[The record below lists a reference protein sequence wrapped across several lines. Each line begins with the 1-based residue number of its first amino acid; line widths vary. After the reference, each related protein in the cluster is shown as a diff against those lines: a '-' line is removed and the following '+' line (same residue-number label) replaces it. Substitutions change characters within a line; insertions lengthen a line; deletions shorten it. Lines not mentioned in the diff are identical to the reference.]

1 MPVVTIKFAR
11 LRKLLP
17 GIPIDTVLET
27 LPFVGLDIEDI
38 DQDTIRVEYNPNRPD
53 LSSDYGVARALRGLL
68 GVEIGLPKLKLA
80 GKSGL
85 TIKIDNRVREIRP
98 HIKSLVA
105 RNGTLDDETLRQLIS
120 MQEDLHNGLGRR
132 RRKASIGIHNLDA
145 VRFPVTYKTASKDDA
160 FRPLDESSE
169 FTIESILTNLDT
181 GKKYGHILSEFERYP
196 IIVDSVGTVLSLP
209 PIINGDA
216 TKVVENCRNL
226 FVEVTAI
233 DQEVAEDVL
242 AIFAMTLYDAG
253 FQIWTVGIESG
264 AKKIE
269 TPQMHPKIISADIS
283 YINNILGLTLNTK
296 QMITCLKKSRLDAKA
311 SRGKIIST
319 IPRYRIDLFDPVDI
333 SEEVATGFGVYNL
346 EPKFPVSP
354 TAGKRD
360 YLSIHFN
367 TIRETMIGL
376 GMLETL
382 SFLLTSRAILYSAFG
397 ISGRDPLS
405 VESSKSMEHE
415 YLRDSL
421 IPLLLYS
428 LSNNIHEEYPQRLF
442 EIGKTFHESSTII
455 EEKWNIGAV
464 IAHADA
470 GYTEI
475 KSSLQ
480 ALLRSCFGK
489 EATTRPSTN
498 HMFMEGRCAEVVLD
512 GKPVGV
518 LGEIIPVALEN
529 LKLRVPV
536 AAFEIDLLSI
546 IKDK

>member
-1 MPVVTIKFAR
+1 MPVVTIKFER

-17 GIPIDTVLET
+17 GIPTDTVLET

-38 DQDTIRVEYNPNRPD
+38 GQDTIRVEYNPNRPD

-68 GVEIGLPKLKLA
+68 GVEIGLPKLKMA

-85 TIKIDNRVREIRP
+85 TIRVDNRVRKIRP
-98 HIKSLVA
+98 HIKALIA
-105 RNGTLDDETLRQLIS
+105 RKGTLDDETLRQLIS

-145 VRFPVTYKTASKDDA
+145 VRFPVTYKTASKDYA

-169 FTIESILTNLDT
+169 FAIESILTNLDT

-209 PIINGDA
+209 PIINGNA
-216 TKVVENCRNL
+216 TKVVEDCRNL
-226 FVEVTAI
+226 FVEVTAV

-242 AIFAMTLYDAG
+242 AIFAMTLYDSG

-264 AKKIE
+264 EKKVE

-283 YINNILGLTLNTK
+283 YINNTLGLTLNTK
-296 QMITCLKKSRLDAKA
+296 QMITCLKKSRLDAKT
-311 SRGKIIST
+311 SGRKIICT

-333 SEEVATGFGVYNL
+333 SEEVAIGFGVYNL
-346 EPKFPVSP
+346 EPKFPASP
-354 TAGKRD
+354 TAGERD
-360 YLSIHFN
+360 YLSIYFN
-367 TIRETMIGL
+367 TIREAMIGL

-382 SFLLTSRAILYSAFG
+382 SFLLTSREILYSAFG

-415 YLRDSL
+415 FLRDSL

-442 EIGKTFHESSTII
+442 EIGKTFHKSSTII
-455 EEKWNIGAV
+455 EEKWNVGAV

-498 HMFMEGRCAEVVLD
+498 HMFMEGRCAEVILG
-512 GKPVGV
+512 GKSVGV

>member
-1 MPVVTIKFAR
+1 MPVVTIKFER

-17 GIPIDTVLET
+17 GISIDTVLET

-68 GVEIGLPKLKLA
+68 GVEIGLPKLNLV

-85 TIKIDNRVREIRP
+85 RIKVDNRVRKIRP
-98 HIKSLVA
+98 HIKALIA

-145 VRFPVTYKTASKDDA
+145 VSFPVTYKTASKDDA

-169 FTIESILTNLDT
+169 FTIESILTNLDI
-181 GKKYGHILSEFERYP
+181 GKKYGYILSDFERYP

-209 PIINGDA
+209 PIINGDE
-216 TKVVENCRNL
+216 TKVTEDCRNL
-226 FVEVTAI
+226 FVEITAI
-233 DQEVAEDVL
+233 DQEVAEDIL

-253 FQIWTVGIESG
+253 FQIWTVNIESG
-264 AKKIE
+264 GKKIE
-269 TPQMHPKIISADIS
+269 TPQMHPKIISANIA
-283 YINNILGLTLNTK
+283 YINNILGLTLNAK
-296 QMITCLKKSRLDAKA
+296 QVITCLKKSRLDAKA
-311 SRGKIIST
+311 IRRKIICT

-333 SEEVATGFGVYNL
+333 SEEVAIGFGVYNL

-354 TAGKRD
+354 TVGKRD
-360 YLSIHFN
+360 YLSIYFN

-382 SFLLTSRAILYSAFG
+382 SFLLTSREILYSAFG
-397 ISGRDPLS
+397 ISGRGSLS
-405 VESSKSMEHE
+405 VESSKSMEHQF
-415 YLRDSL
+415 LRDSL
-421 IPLLLYS
+421 IPLLLYT

-442 EIGKTFHESSTII
+442 ELGKTFHESSTII
-455 EEKWNIGAV
+455 EEKWNVGAV
-464 IAHADA
+464 IAHADV
-470 GYTEI
+470 GYSEI

-480 ALLRSCFGK
+480 ALFRSCFGK
-489 EATTRPSTN
+489 EATTRPSSN

-518 LGEIIPVALEN
+518 IGEINPVALEN

>member
-1 MPVVTIKFAR
+1 MPVVTIKFER

-17 GIPIDTVLET
+17 GISIDTVLET

-68 GVEIGLPKLKLA
+68 GVEIGLPKLNLV

-85 TIKIDNRVREIRP
+85 RIKVDNRVRKIRP
-98 HIKSLVA
+98 HIKALIA

-169 FTIESILTNLDT
+169 FTIESILTNLDI
-181 GKKYGHILSEFERYP
+181 GKKYGYILSDFERYP

-209 PIINGDA
+209 PIINGDE
-216 TKVVENCRNL
+216 TKVTEDCRNL
-226 FVEVTAI
+226 FVEITAI
-233 DQEVAEDVL
+233 DQEVAEDIL

-253 FQIWTVGIESG
+253 FQIWTVNIESG
-264 AKKIE
+264 GKKIE
-269 TPQMHPKIISADIS
+269 TPEMHPKIISANIA
-283 YINNILGLTLNTK
+283 YINNILGLTLNAK
-296 QMITCLKKSRLDAKA
+296 QVITCLKKSRLDAKA
-311 SRGKIIST
+311 IRRKIICT

-333 SEEVATGFGVYNL
+333 SEEVAIGFGVYNL

-360 YLSIHFN
+360 YLSIYFN

-382 SFLLTSRAILYSAFG
+382 SFLLTSREILYSAFG
-397 ISGRDPLS
+397 ISGRGSLS
-405 VESSKSMEHE
+405 VESSKSMEHQF
-415 YLRDSL
+415 LRDSL
-421 IPLLLYS
+421 IPLLLYT

-442 EIGKTFHESSTII
+442 ELGKTFHESSTII
-455 EEKWNIGAV
+455 EEKWNVGAV
-464 IAHADA
+464 IAHADV
-470 GYTEI
+470 GYSEI

-480 ALLRSCFGK
+480 ALFRSCFGK
-489 EATTRPSTN
+489 EATTRPSSN

-518 LGEIIPVALEN
+518 IGEINPVALEN

>member
-1 MPVVTIKFAR
+1 MPVVTIKFER

-68 GVEIGLPKLKLA
+68 GVEIGLPKLKLV

-85 TIKIDNRVREIRP
+85 TIKVDNMVRKIRP
-98 HIKSLVA
+98 HIKALIA

-181 GKKYGHILSEFERYP
+181 GKKYGSILSEFERYP

-216 TKVVENCRNL
+216 TKVIEDCSNL
-226 FVEVTAI
+226 FVEITAI
-233 DQEVAEDVL
+233 DQEVAEDIL

-253 FQIWTVGIESG
+253 FQIWTVDIESG
-264 AKKIE
+264 EKKIE
-269 TPQMHPKIISADIS
+269 TPQMHPKIISANMS

-296 QMITCLKKSRLDAKA
+296 QVITCLKKSRLDAKA
-311 SRGKIIST
+311 IRRKIICT

-333 SEEVATGFGVYNL
+333 SEEVAIGFGVYNL

-354 TAGKRD
+354 TAGRRD
-360 YLSIHFN
+360 YLSIYFN

-382 SFLLTSRAILYSAFG
+382 SFLLTSREILYSAFG
-397 ISGRDPLS
+397 ISGRGLLS

-415 YLRDSL
+415 FLRDSL
-421 IPLLLYS
+421 IPLLLYT

-489 EATTRPSTN
+489 EATTRPSSN

-518 LGEIIPVALEN
+518 LGEIIPIALEN

>member
-1 MPVVTIKFAR
+1 MPVVTIKFER

-17 GIPIDTVLET
+17 GIPTDTVLET

-38 DQDTIRVEYNPNRPD
+38 GQDTIRVEYNPNRPD

-68 GVEIGLPKLKLA
+68 GVEIGLPKLKMA

-85 TIKIDNRVREIRP
+85 TIRVDNRVRKIRP
-98 HIKSLVA
+98 HIKALIA

-145 VRFPVTYKTASKDDA
+145 VRFPVTYKTASKDYA

-169 FTIESILTNLDT
+169 FAIESILTNLDT

-216 TKVVENCRNL
+216 TKVIEDCRNL
-226 FVEVTAI
+226 FVEVTAV

-242 AIFAMTLYDAG
+242 AIFAMTLYDSG

-264 AKKIE
+264 EKKVE

-283 YINNILGLTLNTK
+283 YINNTLGLTLNTK

-311 SRGKIIST
+311 SGRKIICT

-333 SEEVATGFGVYNL
+333 SEEVAIGFGVYNL
-346 EPKFPVSP
+346 EPKFPASP
-354 TAGKRD
+354 TAGERD
-360 YLSIHFN
+360 YLSIYFN
-367 TIRETMIGL
+367 TIREAMIGL

-382 SFLLTSRAILYSAFG
+382 SFLLTSREILYSAFG

-415 YLRDSL
+415 FLRDSL

-442 EIGKTFHESSTII
+442 EIGKTFHKSSTII
-455 EEKWNIGAV
+455 EEKWNVGAV

-498 HMFMEGRCAEVVLD
+498 HMFMEGRCAEVILD
-512 GKPVGV
+512 GKSVGV

>member
-1 MPVVTIKFAR
+1 MPVVTIKFER

-17 GIPIDTVLET
+17 GIPTDTVLET

-38 DQDTIRVEYNPNRPD
+38 GQDTIRVEYNPNRPD

-68 GVEIGLPKLKLA
+68 GVEIGLPKLKMA

-85 TIKIDNRVREIRP
+85 TIRVDNRVRKIRP
-98 HIKSLVA
+98 HIKALIA

-145 VRFPVTYKTASKDDA
+145 VRFPVTYKTASKDYA

-169 FTIESILTNLDT
+169 FAIESILTNLDT

-216 TKVVENCRNL
+216 TKVIEDCRNL
-226 FVEVTAI
+226 FVEVTAV

-242 AIFAMTLYDAG
+242 AIFAMTLYDSG

-264 AKKIE
+264 EKKVE

-283 YINNILGLTLNTK
+283 YINNTLGLTLNTK

-311 SRGKIIST
+311 SGRKIICT
-319 IPRYRIDLFDPVDI
+319 IPRYRIDLFDPIDI
-333 SEEVATGFGVYNL
+333 SEEVAIGFGVYNL
-346 EPKFPVSP
+346 EPKFPASP

-360 YLSIHFN
+360 HLSTYFN

-382 SFLLTSRAILYSAFG
+382 SFLLTSREILYSAFG
-397 ISGRDPLS
+397 ISGGDPLS

-415 YLRDSL
+415 FLRDSL

-442 EIGKTFHESSTII
+442 EIGKTFHKSSTII

-489 EATTRPSTN
+489 EATTKPSTSY
-498 HMFMEGRCAEVVLD
+498 MFMEGRCAEVVLD
-512 GKPVGV
+512 GKSIGV
-518 LGEIIPVALEN
+518 LGEIVPHALEN

-536 AAFEIDLLSI
+536 AAFELNLLAI